1 MDDARVT
8 EARSQ
13 LDHATQGLRAA
24 RRWLEEAT
32 STAILIDD
40 EVAIIQLNTARMTI
54 DGLGRQLVQADRRL
68 ASRARV

>member
-1 MDDARVT
+1 MDDERVT

-13 LDHATQGLRAA
+13 LGHATQGLRAA

-32 STAILIDD
+32 ATAMLLEDQ
-40 EVAIIQLNTARMTI
+40 VAVIQLDIARMTI